1 MPHFTVVPV
10 QDNSTSNYD
19 SLEGINWVDYRDT
32 GQGDTVSS
40 DGKFSFHV
48 SLCEKHPSR
57 HKTFGLITSGAKI
70 ESLFSSKVRF
80 NPSIR
85 DRHQKQLFSYHDN
98 SQVTNFI
105 EPISYIPV
113 VEKF

>member
-10 QDNSTSNYD
+10 QDNSPSNYD

-32 GQGDTVSS
+32 GQGGYPGHGDTVSS

-48 SLCEKHPSR
+48 SLCEKHPSK
-57 HKTFGLITSGAKI
+57 HKTFGLTTSGAKI
-70 ESLFSSKVRF
+70 ESLFSLKVRF

-85 DRHQKQLFSYHDN
+85 DRHPQS
-98 SQVTNFI
+98 
-105 EPISYIPV
+105 ISYLV
-113 VEKF
+113 VMTIV